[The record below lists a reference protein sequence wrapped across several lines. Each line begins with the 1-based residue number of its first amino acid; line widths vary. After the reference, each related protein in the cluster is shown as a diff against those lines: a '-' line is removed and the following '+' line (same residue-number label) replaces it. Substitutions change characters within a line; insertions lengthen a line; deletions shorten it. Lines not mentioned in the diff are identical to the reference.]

1 MDQKTDTATE
11 PLAEHGGAAAPSRHR
26 TGIRLAAYAVVGL
39 LAIGAGFGVA
49 RAIGSSGPAAISSAI
64 PSPAQGS
71 GAFVEDDD
79 LTAQDNQSDILQTTM
94 PGLVHVISGGTAV
107 GIGMVL
113 TPSGKMLTAYVPAQ
127 GARNL
132 SAEYIASGVRFKVKI
147 IGTDAAAGLTLLQ
160 LEGGGGRAFSTL
172 QVGNSATVV
181 ASGSQSK
188 EFSWHVA
195 GEVFDTAIGA
205 TGTQDAISI
214 DLGTLVK
221 MNVTATVDGKSESGL
236 MASVLQSLPGSEIGG
251 PLVNL
256 NGLVIGITVAGAGSG
271 LQITGYAMPINTAL
285 HIAAQ
290 IDAHAKPS

>member
-236 MASVLQSLPGSEIGG
+236 MASVLQSLPSSELGG

-256 NGLVIGITVAGAGSG
+256 NGQVIGITVAGAGSG